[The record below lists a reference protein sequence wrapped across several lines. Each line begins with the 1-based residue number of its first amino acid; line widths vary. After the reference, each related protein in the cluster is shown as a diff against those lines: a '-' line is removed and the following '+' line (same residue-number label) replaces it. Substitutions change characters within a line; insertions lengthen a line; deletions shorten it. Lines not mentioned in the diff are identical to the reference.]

1 MKFKIIIAVAVLFTI
16 QATAQLNTFRG
27 AGFEV
32 SYPTTFRAFG
42 SQKSSAL
49 NAFESAFFISPDNS
63 VEFYIFAP
71 LHNGL
76 ANDIAVKSNEKQS
89 AIQTTNGKATNAKF
103 WTITAKDNSYERT
116 YQESIDVKSGDNWII
131 GLKYKNQA
139 AFAKYRNEYLA
150 FKKSYRKT
158 SATNA
163 VQSNA
168 AVQKLNAS
176 FVYEEKDDPETGG
189 TLTTIYLLFNDNK
202 SKIATVNGSAEDI
215 EKPNYPMSK
224 VPSGAIAACGSWYGG
239 TAKLFYVIQKG
250 DKLVLYT
257 ASNAEDDPKLIWQ
270 KVKEF

>member
-1 MKFKIIIAVAVLFTI
+1 MKSKIIIAVAVLFTI

-42 SQKSSAL
+42 SQKSSEL

-116 YQESIDVKSGDNWII
+116 YQESIDVKTGDNWVI

-150 FKKSYRKT
+150 FKKSYHKT
-158 SATNA
+158 GSSNA
-163 VQSNA
+163 VQSSTSMT
-168 AVQKLNAS
+168 KLQAS
-176 FVYEEKDDPETGG
+176 FEYEEKEDNEIGG
-189 TLTTIYLLFNDNK
+189 TSTTIFLIYNGNK
-202 SKIATVNGSAEDI
+202 INIGKVYGAAINI
-215 EKPNYPMSK
+215 EKENYAMRQI
-224 VPSGAIAACGSWYGG
+224 PSAAIAACGAWFGG
-239 TAKLFYVIQKG
+239 AGSYFYIIQKG
-250 DKLVLYT
+250 AKILLYQGF
-257 ASNAEDDPKLIWQ
+257 NAEEAPKLIWN
-270 KVKEF
+270 KVREF